1 MVKKRI
7 LRWIVMGLLAGERL
21 WAFILCLVAIAAVS
35 LVPLALAGWMNP
47 IVALILSWIAAVGCA
62 IAAHAY
68 RGRAMLWEALCRKAQ
83 RESGEFFEGLLGEH
97 TLAIGSAPQPN
108 GKERMPN

>member
-1 MVKKRI
+1 VKQRI

-21 WAFILCLVAIAAVS
+21 WAFILCLVALAAVS
-35 LVPLALAGWMNP
+35 LVPMALAGWINP
-47 IVALILSWIAAVGCA
+47 IAALVLSWVAAVACA
-62 IAAHAY
+62 LAAHVY

-83 RESGEFFEGLLGEH
+83 RESGEFFEGLLGGH
-97 TLAIGSAPQPN
+97 TLAIGVTPPTD